1 MRRVVGNQPEQG
13 SAPALL
19 SKGQAKAQRFL
30 LDLLARGPVP
40 TSEIKRAA
48 QTSGCAWAS
57 VRRAQ
62 QAVGAKAVRHGEEG
76 RRGGGS
82 WWWVLGASVV
92 EHLKDSPNEHLN
104 VLASEPTF
112 SDEFRP
118 KAGVALSAL
127 STLTEEFE
135 IGPDEEE
142 L

>member
-1 MRRVVGNQPEQG
+1 MGLAVGNQYEQG
-13 SAPALL
+13 SAPALP
-19 SKGQAKAQRFL
+19 SKGQRKAQRFL
-30 LDLLARGPVP
+30 LELLACGPVP
-40 TSEIKRAA
+40 TSEIKKAA
-48 QTSGCAWAS
+48 QASGFAWAS

-104 VLASEPTF
+104 VLASEPAF
-112 SDEFRP
+112 SDAFEP
-118 KAGVALSAL
+118 TAGLALSGL
-127 STLTEEFE
+127 STLTEDFE

>member
-1 MRRVVGNQPEQG
+1 MRRVVGNQSEQG
-13 SAPALL
+13 NAPALL

-30 LDLLARGPVP
+30 LDMLARGPVP
-40 TSEIKRAA
+40 TSEIKKAA

-62 QAVGAKAVRHGEEG
+62 KTVGAKAVRHGEEG

-104 VLASEPTF
+104 VLASEPTI

-118 KAGVALSAL
+118 TAGGGALG
-127 STLTEEFE
+127 FE
-135 IGPDEEE
+135 HLNRG
-142 L
+142 LRNRSR